1 MDNSDVKDILDIERG
16 PATPQLSKESI
27 MGTLKVYQRGIRA
40 WTNFPAYL
48 AAASLEPGSFNLP
61 GSRLSCC
68 LIDSWTRYN
77 S

>member
-48 AAASLEPGSFNLP
+48 AAASLEPDYF
-61 GSRLSCC
+61 
-68 LIDSWTRYN
+68 
-77 S
+77 